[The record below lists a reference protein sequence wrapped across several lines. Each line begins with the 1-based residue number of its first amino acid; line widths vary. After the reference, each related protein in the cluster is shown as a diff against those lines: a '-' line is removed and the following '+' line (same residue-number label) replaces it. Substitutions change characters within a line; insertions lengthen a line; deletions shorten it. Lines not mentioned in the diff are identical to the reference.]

1 MAARG
6 VYTDTYRTKL
16 AQLAANDLLD
26 ADKLAMPV
34 LFFAIGEG
42 GFETQPA
49 GNKTPIEPL
58 STVTTLVAPTNMADA
73 GGINALGGY
82 FVKQID
88 PVQVIRVGRDLTVR
102 CTLSADEPG
111 LDLNSKLTGNA
122 GLAPQLF
129 ELGIYDGD
137 PINGRATLMAYCT
150 FDEVTKVAGIQ
161 ITLNVTIRY

>member
-6 VYTDTYRTKL
+6 VYTDIYRTKL
-16 AQLAANDLLD
+16 AQLAADELT
-26 ADKLAMPV
+26 ADGKLAMPI

-42 GFETQPA
+42 GFALQPD
-49 GNKTPIEPL
+49 GSKQPVLPL
-58 STVTTLVAPTNMADA
+58 TSVTSLVAPTNMADPA
-73 GGINALGGY
+73 GVNALGGY

-88 PVQVIRVGRDLTVR
+88 PVEVIRVGRDITVR
-102 CTLSADEPG
+102 CILSADEPG

-137 PINGRATLMAYCT
+137 PANGPATLMAYCT
-150 FDEVTKVAGIQ
+150 FDEVTKVAGVQ